1 MGGVARRSHPPSQ
14 TGQGGHQPPRL
25 AGGTWVPLL
34 LVSFIAAVGRMPA
47 VTGQLT
53 TIPTYPVD
61 WDAVP
66 TIPPTSTN
74 LTANCNCDLR
84 QEACDLGCCC
94 DSMCPA
100 GLSTLFTDQGTC
112 LPQGNE
118 QQTLKYC
125 VPSGYVQK
133 VNLPSSSDF
142 YVIAQQAAEVKFFS
156 QLLCIVDDSNPN
168 LGANYPDPPAGPVGD
183 NQELAQ
189 CPAAVSPPTKSTDYR
204 YGSTV
209 YLQYS
214 GSSSSV
220 PNGTA
225 GLQPLTIPFPAF
237 TGLCNDET
245 AVGFLVGTPTGSKNY
260 YVTCQ
265 RDLSALDLASACSS
279 AGSGGVLTP
288 QYYSNMR
295 FITGRGTGFAP
306 QAPVTVAIKYL
317 NPATGNLTSVNNTVS
332 TYNATTGM
340 CTNVITDLNI
350 TMYYSLSN
358 PDASDTPGYIDAM
371 ELTFVI
377 TDVLAARS
385 PLLQN
390 VRVSWMETQVPQPIE
405 VIVSGNPGYVTGFPL
420 LAGVL
425 ASTVDA
431 TTGDTKQAVSRF
443 VEGMPIPVPGHAG
456 ACEPTSIGNVAYGAN
471 ITSTCSISLTANQLR
486 DFCTLEGTNPAKYV
500 QTVISSVYQS
510 IVDNKLYVGE
520 WGDANYTN
528 TNEWLKVSVSGYPF
542 GNLGYTSA
550 DNACTGVI
558 IGFDLQIVTGVAFA
572 SNNLQQKVLYA
583 NLCFKTGVWDF
594 PEYLP
599 GNTSRRFYLD
609 FSTSFIRLPQQSEE
623 VTKPAPPLVVPLPAD
638 IFYPFVVTD
647 GAAVDTRPAV
657 WGMLTAAAA
666 ALTLLQLLP
675 FRARA

>member
-1 MGGVARRSHPPSQ
+1 
-14 TGQGGHQPPRL
+14 
-25 AGGTWVPLL
+25 
-34 LVSFIAAVGRMPA
+34 
-47 VTGQLT
+47 
-53 TIPTYPVD
+53 
-61 WDAVP
+61 
-66 TIPPTSTN
+66 
-74 LTANCNCDLR
+74 
-84 QEACDLGCCC
+84 
-94 DSMCPA
+94 MCPA

-118 QQTLKYC
+118 QQTLKFC
-125 VPSGYVQK
+125 VPSGYVQT

-142 YVIAQQAAEVKFFS
+142 FVISQQEAEMKFFS

-168 LGANYPDPPAGPVGD
+168 LGANYPDPPAGAVGD

-204 YGSTV
+204 YRSTV
-209 YLQYS
+209 YLQYG
-214 GSSSSV
+214 GSSSV
-220 PNGTA
+220 FNGTA

-245 AVGFLVGTPTGSKNY
+245 AVGFLIDTPTGSKDY
-260 YVTCQ
+260 YTTCQ
-265 RDLSALDLASACSS
+265 RDLSALDLSSACSS
-279 AGSGGVLTP
+279 TGAGGLLTP
-288 QYYSNMR
+288 QYYSNVR
-295 FITGRGTGFAP
+295 FITGRGTGFAA
-306 QAPVTVAIKYL
+306 QAPLTVAIQYL

-332 TYNATTGM
+332 TYNATTGL
-340 CTNVITDLNI
+340 CTNVVTALNI

-358 PDASDTPGYIDAM
+358 PDATDTPGYIDAM
-371 ELTFVI
+371 ELTFVL

-390 VRVSWMETQVPQPIE
+390 VRVSWMETQIPQPVE
-405 VIVSGNPGYVTGFPL
+405 VIVSGNPGYITGFPL
-420 LAGVL
+420 LAGAL

-431 TTGDTKQAVSRF
+431 ITGDTKQAISRF
-443 VEGMPIPVPGHAG
+443 IEGMPIPVPGHAG
-456 ACEPTSIGNVAYGAN
+456 ACEPTSIGNVAYGSN

-486 DFCTLEGTNPAKYV
+486 DFCSSEANNPAKYV
-500 QTVISSVYQS
+500 QMVMSSIYQS
-510 IVDNKLYVGE
+510 IVDSQLYVGE

-528 TNEWLKVSVSGYPF
+528 INQWLKVSVSGYPF
-542 GNLGYTSA
+542 GNLGYSTA

-558 IGFDLQIVTGVAFA
+558 IGFDLQVVTGVAFA

-609 FSTSFIRLPQQSEE
+609 FSASFIRLPQQSEE

-647 GAAVDTRPAV
+647 GAATGARPAV
-657 WGMLTAAAA
+657 WGVFMAVAA
-666 ALTLLQLLP
+666 ALALLQLLQHQQ
-675 FRARA
+675 RALA

>member
-1 MGGVARRSHPPSQ
+1 MARRSHPPSQ

-133 VNLPSSSDF
+133 VRTGLCLAHAIREKKSAWQQGHDALVCSACHTCGASILDTNTGPADPDLAQVNLPSSSDF

-168 LGANYPDPPAGPVGD
+168 LGANYPGASLAKKHVVIAALSGLRRSTAGALGHGSGALALPCPHQKVYSSAPSYPRTDPPAGPVGD

-245 AVGFLVGTPTGSKNY
+245 AVGFLVGTPTGSK
-260 YVTCQ
+260 
-265 RDLSALDLASACSS
+265 
-279 AGSGGVLTP
+279 
-288 QYYSNMR
+288 
-295 FITGRGTGFAP
+295 
-306 QAPVTVAIKYL
+306 
-317 NPATGNLTSVNNTVS
+317 
-332 TYNATTGM
+332 
-340 CTNVITDLNI
+340 
-350 TMYYSLSN
+350 
-358 PDASDTPGYIDAM
+358 
-371 ELTFVI
+371 
-377 TDVLAARS
+377 
-385 PLLQN
+385 
-390 VRVSWMETQVPQPIE
+390 
-405 VIVSGNPGYVTGFPL
+405 
-420 LAGVL
+420 
-425 ASTVDA
+425 
-431 TTGDTKQAVSRF
+431 
-443 VEGMPIPVPGHAG
+443 
-456 ACEPTSIGNVAYGAN
+456 
-471 ITSTCSISLTANQLR
+471 
-486 DFCTLEGTNPAKYV
+486 
-500 QTVISSVYQS
+500 
-510 IVDNKLYVGE
+510 VG
-520 WGDANYTN
+520 
-528 TNEWLKVSVSGYPF
+528 
-542 GNLGYTSA
+542 
-550 DNACTGVI
+550 
-558 IGFDLQIVTGVAFA
+558 
-572 SNNLQQKVLYA
+572 
-583 NLCFKTGVWDF
+583 
-594 PEYLP
+594 
-599 GNTSRRFYLD
+599 
-609 FSTSFIRLPQQSEE
+609 
-623 VTKPAPPLVVPLPAD
+623 
-638 IFYPFVVTD
+638 TD
-647 GAAVDTRPAV
+647 GAREGSAGEGLVRCGRPAEDTV
-657 WGMLTAAAA
+657 RS
-666 ALTLLQLLP
+666 LP
-675 FRARA
+675 LRGLAYHGGGGARHAEKQHNN